1 MSESVWNFACT
12 VECQAPR
19 EFAWRYWTD
28 PANWDDP
35 PARFEF
41 AGPFAVGTR
50 LTTILPGQTCESVI
64 REVAPGRSALLEMT
78 VGAAT
83 VRFRWSFSEL
93 AAERAKITQEIALSG
108 DGATALVEA
117 AKGLELTVPD
127 GMNRIVER
135 IARAWTE
142 TRSGRS

>member
-1 MSESVWNFACT
+1 MSETVWEFEHT
-12 VECQAPR
+12 VECEAPR
-19 EFAWRYWTD
+19 DFAWKYWTN

-50 LTTILPGQTCESVI
+50 LTTILPGQTFESVI
-64 REVAPGRSALLEMT
+64 REVKPGSSALIEMN
-78 VGAAT
+78 VGSAT

-93 AAERAKITQEIALSG
+93 AGERVKITQKITLSG
-108 DGATALVEA
+108 EGAAALLEP

-127 GMNRIVER
+127 GMKRIAER

-142 TRSGRS
+142 THSGKS